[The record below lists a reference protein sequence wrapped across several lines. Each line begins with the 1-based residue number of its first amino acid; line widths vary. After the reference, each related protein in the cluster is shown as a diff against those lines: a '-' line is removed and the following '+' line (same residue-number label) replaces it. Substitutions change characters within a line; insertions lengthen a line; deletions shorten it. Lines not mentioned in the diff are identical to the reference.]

1 MTALT
6 ALLALA
12 LTALP
17 TEAGPLAPLLAA
29 TGDPGGGGDPADP
42 GGAMLEPTTTQV
54 LASYVLWIPLAVL
67 AARDLRGE
75 GPLRAWSVALILIVP
90 PAGLL
95 LWLLTREV
103 WGRRNRESGG
113 R

>member
-1 MTALT
+1 MGGMGLAE
-6 ALLALA
+6 ALLLQAASVLA
-12 LTALP
+12 TDGTGGMMVDP
-17 TEAGPLAPLLAA
+17 TVP
-29 TGDPGGGGDPADP
+29 
-42 GGAMLEPTTTQV
+42 QV

-75 GPLRAWSVALILIVP
+75 GNLRVASVVLILVVP

-95 LWLLTREV
+95 LWLLTREL